1 MVALGE
7 FSIHLAFL
15 LAAYGAVAAIVG
27 VTLKNQRVVESAES
41 TSYGILIMF
50 TMAAAALM
58 HAFLTN
64 NFEIQYVYHY
74 SDKALST
81 FYKASAFWA
90 GQEGSILLWA
100 WLLALFTVITIV
112 QNRHKH
118 KEMMPYIVL
127 VLMISIFFFALVMAF
142 VTPPF
147 ETFHFRPPDGR
158 GLNPLLQNPG
168 MIWHPPALY
177 LGYVGFTI
185 PFAFAVAALMS
196 GHLDD
201 SWLLS
206 TRRWTLFAWAFLT
219 AGIVLGGQWAYV
231 ELGWGGYWA
240 WDPVENAS
248 FMPWLTGTAF
258 LHSVMIQE
266 KRGMLKIW
274 NMVLII
280 LTFSLCIFGTFITR
294 SGIIGSVHSFGESS
308 LGPFFIIFLGVV
320 LAVGFGLLTK
330 RSKMLESSNE
340 LDSLLSRE
348 STFLY
353 NNLILVAMCLIV
365 FIGTCWPFISE
376 AARNAKATVTAAYFD
391 KMNVP
396 IGLALLI
403 LMGICPLIS
412 WRRASINNLKRNFL
426 IPTVISLIGTGG
438 LLAYGLREFYPILSY
453 TFSIFVGITILMEFI
468 RGTSAR
474 HKGTGENYLLA
485 FGRLVW
491 KNKRRYG
498 GYIVHIGVVLTYV
511 GITGSSAYK
520 TEKEI
525 TIKPGDSFTIGDY
538 DLKYDKFSTYPT
550 QSKYVN
556 AAVVSV
562 YKDGKK
568 VDILTPEKNL
578 HFKNSEQPVTEIS
591 LHWNLK
597 EDLYII
603 LAAFMG
609 DGLATFKVYINPLVA
624 WLWIGGVVMAIGSII
639 AIWPDKRKARR
650 LVQPPVYSQ
659 QEEVA
664 HEAV

>member
-7 FSIHLAFL
+7 YSIHLTFL
-15 LAAYGAVAAIVG
+15 LAAYGVVAAIVG
-27 VTLKNQRVVESAES
+27 VILKNNRVIKSAQN
-41 TSYGILIMF
+41 TSYGLLLML
-50 TMAAAALM
+50 TVACVALL
-58 HAFLTN
+58 HAFITR
-64 NFEIQYVYHY
+64 NFEVQYVYHY
-74 SDKALST
+74 SDKALPM
-81 FYKASAFWA
+81 FYTISAFWG

-100 WLLALFTVITIV
+100 WLLSLFTVITIF
-112 QNRHKH
+112 QNRQQHE
-118 KEMMPYIVL
+118 EMMPHIVI
-127 VLMISIFFFALVMAF
+127 VLMICITFFAVIMAF
-142 VTPPF
+142 YTPPF
-147 ETFHFRPPDGR
+147 ATFHFKPEDGR

-177 LGYVGFTI
+177 LGYVGFNI
-185 PFAFAVAALMS
+185 PFAFAMAALMS
-196 GHLDD
+196 GKLDD
-201 SWLLS
+201 SWIRS
-206 TRRWTLFAWAFLT
+206 TRRWTLFAWIFLT

-266 KRGMLKIW
+266 KKGMLKVW

-308 LGPFFIIFLGVV
+308 LGPVFLVFLALTLATGTV
-320 LAVGFGLLTK
+320 LLIDKWKPLA
-330 RSKMLESSNE
+330 SNNE

-353 NNLILVAMCLIV
+353 NNLILVTMCLVV

-376 AARNAKATVTAAYFD
+376 ATRGTKATVTAAYFD
-391 KMNVP
+391 KINVP

-412 WRRASINNLKRNFL
+412 WRRASVSNFKRNFI
-426 IPTVISLIGTGG
+426 IPTVISLTGTAG
-438 LLAYGLREFYPILSY
+438 LLLYGLREFYPIVSY
-453 TFSIFVGITILMEFI
+453 TFCIFVGVTIIMEFV
-468 RGTSAR
+468 RGAGAR
-474 HKGTGENYLLA
+474 HKTTGENYLLA
-485 FGRLVW
+485 LWRLIW

-520 TEKEI
+520 IEKQVTVKEGE
-525 TIKPGDSFTIGDY
+525 TFTIGDY
-538 DLKYDKFSTYPT
+538 TLKYEKFTTYPT
-550 QSKYVN
+550 KSKIVT
-556 AAVVSV
+556 AAVIPV

-568 VDILTPEKNL
+568 IDILTPEKNI
-578 HFKNSEQPVTEIS
+578 HFKNSEQPVTEVSI
-591 LHWNLK
+591 HWNMK

-603 LAAFMG
+603 LAGFMG
-609 DGLATFKVYINPLVA
+609 DGLATFKVVINPLMV
-624 WLWIGGVVMAIGSII
+624 WLWIGGVVMAFGSII
-639 AIWPDKRKARR
+639 AIWPDKKKKRCLPMGSAK
-650 LVQPPVYSQ
+650 
-659 QEEVA
+659 QEGIA
-664 HEAV
+664 DATT